1 MVTPAQRL
9 ILLVDDFNDGL
20 EMYAEY
26 LTFHGYRLAL
36 ARDGEEA
43 VRLAR
48 CEHPAVILMDLKMPV
63 MTGVEALRI
72 LRSDEAFTET
82 PIVAFTAHAL
92 DAERADAIRAGF
104 DEVIS
109 KPCLPEDLMA
119 AIERLLATVRQT

>member
-1 MVTPAQRL
+1 MSPSQRS

-20 EMYAEY
+20 DMYAEY
-26 LTFHGYRLAL
+26 LSFHGYRLAL

-48 CEHPAVILMDLKMPV
+48 SEHPAVILMDLQMPV
-63 MTGVEALRI
+63 MSGVEALRI
-72 LRSDEAFTET
+72 LRSDEAFSGT

-119 AIERLLATVRQT
+119 AVERLLTTARQT

>member
-1 MVTPAQRL
+1 MAPSQRS

-20 EMYAEY
+20 DMYAEY
-26 LTFHGYRLAL
+26 LSFHGYRLAL

-48 CEHPAVILMDLKMPV
+48 SEHPAVILMDLQMPV
-63 MTGVEALRI
+63 MSGVEALRI
-72 LRSDEAFTET
+72 LRSDEAFSET
-82 PIVAFTAHAL
+82 TIVAFTAHAL

-119 AIERLLATVRQT
+119 AIERLLTTVRQT

>member
-1 MVTPAQRL
+1 MAPSQRS

-20 EMYAEY
+20 DMYAEY
-26 LTFHGYRLAL
+26 LSFHGYRLTL

-48 CEHPAVILMDLKMPV
+48 SERPAVILMDLQMPV
-63 MTGVEALRI
+63 MSGVEALRI
-72 LRSDEAFTET
+72 LRSDEAFSET
-82 PIVAFTAHAL
+82 TIVAFTAHAL

-119 AIERLLATVRQT
+119 AIERLLTTVRQT

>member
-1 MVTPAQRL
+1 VAPSQRS

-20 EMYAEY
+20 DMYAEY
-26 LTFHGYRLAL
+26 LSFHGYRLSL

-48 CEHPAVILMDLKMPV
+48 SEHPGVILMDLQMPV
-63 MTGVEALRI
+63 MSGVEALRI
-72 LRSDEAFTET
+72 LRSDEAFSGT

-119 AIERLLATVRQT
+119 AVERLLTTVRQT

>member
-1 MVTPAQRL
+1 MAPSQRS

-20 EMYAEY
+20 DMYAEY
-26 LTFHGYRLAL
+26 LSFHGYRLSL

-48 CEHPAVILMDLKMPV
+48 SEHPGVILMDLQMPV
-63 MTGVEALRI
+63 MSGVEALRI
-72 LRSDEAFTET
+72 LRSDEAFSGT

-119 AIERLLATVRQT
+119 AVERLLTTVRQT

>member
-1 MVTPAQRL
+1 VSPSQRS

-20 EMYAEY
+20 DMYAEY
-26 LTFHGYRLAL
+26 LSFHGYRLAL

-48 CEHPAVILMDLKMPV
+48 SEHPAVILMDLQMPV
-63 MTGVEALRI
+63 MSGVEALRI
-72 LRSDEAFTET
+72 LRSDEAFSGT

-119 AIERLLATVRQT
+119 AVERLLTTARQT